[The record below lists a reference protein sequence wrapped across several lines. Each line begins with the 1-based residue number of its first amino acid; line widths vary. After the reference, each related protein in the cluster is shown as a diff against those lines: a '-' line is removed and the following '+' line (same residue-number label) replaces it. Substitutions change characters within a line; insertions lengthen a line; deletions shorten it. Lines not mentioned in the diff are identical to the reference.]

1 LIEVLGQDG
10 YYLVTQR
17 PWPQVDVTLSATLPV
32 DSPIPMPDSS
42 VWRRWAAEVAS
53 RLSPFLPIESE
64 EDNHGLVV
72 LSSRSKPAA
81 RLRCDPNNGELY
93 LTRVE
98 LSAWQ
103 GIDLP
108 RQWDN
113 PDREPDP
120 WPEAQ
125 LADFAGRVREALL
138 VWEDCLGHLHSPVTS

>member
-1 LIEVLGQDG
+1 LQLEAVSLKSLSLLLMILDCCYSTEYILQFPRVPVLPG
-10 YYLVTQR
+10 TQPMRSWR
-17 PWPQVDVTLSATLPV
+17 PLP
-32 DSPIPMPDSS
+32 
-42 VWRRWAAEVAS
+42 
-53 RLSPFLPIESE
+53 
-64 EDNHGLVV
+64 
-72 LSSRSKPAA
+72 
-81 RLRCDPNNGELY
+81 

-125 LADFAGRVREALL
+125 LADLAGRVREALL
-138 VWEDCLGHLHSPVTS
+138 VWEDCLGHLHSSVTD